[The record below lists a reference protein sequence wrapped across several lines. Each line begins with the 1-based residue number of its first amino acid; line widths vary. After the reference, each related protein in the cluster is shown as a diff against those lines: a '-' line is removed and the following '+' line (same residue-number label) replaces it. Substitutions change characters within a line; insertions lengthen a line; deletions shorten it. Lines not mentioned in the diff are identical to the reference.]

1 MVKVLNQTLENAG
14 HKDIV
19 FSYVLAQSRIQVT
32 AAGGKALRL
41 QKDSPSLILG
51 IGEIAAGKSW
61 EYSGGKAR
69 VVKTLPCAVD
79 LNAGRLALLLYTDVI
94 QQWNMRI
101 TLAVVF

>member
-1 MVKVLNQTLENAG
+1 M
-14 HKDIV
+14 
-19 FSYVLAQSRIQVT
+19 FSYVCTQSSIQVT
-32 AAGGKALRL
+32 VADGKFLRP
-41 QKDSPSLILG
+41 KNDSPSLILG